1 MIESKNRIHLK
12 KEDILKSKDSDL
24 KKRMFLLY
32 YHEFPLV
39 DKDLYKF
46 MVDKIDPEIFMVRWY
61 LCNFSRE
68 FPLPELLKFLDLIL
82 YQQFLEDNKKK
93 KSKNIEENKFFIFSD
108 YIVLS
113 MLINIKALIMKK
125 KTSSELMAFL
135 MKFPKNIEIKNIYLK
150 ALEIYNKNKN
160 NIKI

>member
-1 MIESKNRIHLK
+1 
-12 KEDILKSKDSDL
+12 
-24 KKRMFLLY
+24 
-32 YHEFPLV
+32 
-39 DKDLYKF
+39 
-46 MVDKIDPEIFMVRWY
+46 MVDKIDPEIILVRWY
-61 LCNFSRE
+61 LCFFSRE
-68 FPLPELLKFLDLIL
+68 FPLPQILQFWDLIL

-150 ALEIYNKNKN
+150 ALELYNKNKN